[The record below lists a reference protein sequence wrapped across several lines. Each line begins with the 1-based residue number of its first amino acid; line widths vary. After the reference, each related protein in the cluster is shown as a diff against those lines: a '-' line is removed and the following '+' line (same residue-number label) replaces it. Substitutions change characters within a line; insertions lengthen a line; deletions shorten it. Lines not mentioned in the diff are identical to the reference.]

1 MLQFGLIEKRIKLSL
16 VYFILNYTTVDIRVH
31 KRYIKVTWL
40 SSLKNS
46 NNTFFNAPTNIFLF
60 SSIQKHAHCVL
71 FICFVTVITQSM
83 LIVMT
88 SKYKAS
94 VIFNYYNEY
103 GYIKD
108 TLAIL

>member
-40 SSLKNS
+40 SSLKNR

-60 SSIQKHAHCVL
+60 SSIKNMHTVFYLSVL
-71 FICFVTVITQSM
+71 SR
-83 LIVMT
+83 L
-88 SKYKAS
+88 
-94 VIFNYYNEY
+94 
-103 GYIKD
+103 
-108 TLAIL
+108 

>member
-60 SSIQKHAHCVL
+60 SSINNMHTVFYLSVL
-71 FICFVTVITQSM
+71 SR
-83 LIVMT
+83 L
-88 SKYKAS
+88 
-94 VIFNYYNEY
+94 
-103 GYIKD
+103 
-108 TLAIL
+108 